1 MPLQSLLLCVTKAE
15 FVLTINQYKIKQ
27 TSDKNIETYQ
37 LEIIS
42 WSSVKF
48 SELTPQ
54 ELYGNINK
62 NYLICD
68 ILRVKG
74 LRPLTTS
81 QNNKHTM
88 NWWIYWLIIFYLIN
102 IFSWSIPDQHEHGDQ
117 WLLTSSSREPTLE
130 CFCKLLLLWRQFHQE
145 CFELSH

>member
-15 FVLTINQYKIKQ
+15 FVLTINPYKIKQ

-54 ELYGNINK
+54 ELYG
-62 NYLICD
+62 
-68 ILRVKG
+68 
-74 LRPLTTS
+74 
-81 QNNKHTM
+81 KH
-88 NWWIYWLIIFYLIN
+88 
-102 IFSWSIPDQHEHGDQ
+102 
-117 WLLTSSSREPTLE
+117 
-130 CFCKLLLLWRQFHQE
+130 
-145 CFELSH
+145 

>member
-27 TSDKNIETYQ
+27 TSDKNKETYQ

-54 ELYGNINK
+54 ELYG
-62 NYLICD
+62 
-68 ILRVKG
+68 
-74 LRPLTTS
+74 
-81 QNNKHTM
+81 KH
-88 NWWIYWLIIFYLIN
+88 
-102 IFSWSIPDQHEHGDQ
+102 
-117 WLLTSSSREPTLE
+117 
-130 CFCKLLLLWRQFHQE
+130 
-145 CFELSH
+145 

>member
-54 ELYGNINK
+54 ELHG
-62 NYLICD
+62 
-68 ILRVKG
+68 
-74 LRPLTTS
+74 
-81 QNNKHTM
+81 KH
-88 NWWIYWLIIFYLIN
+88 
-102 IFSWSIPDQHEHGDQ
+102 
-117 WLLTSSSREPTLE
+117 
-130 CFCKLLLLWRQFHQE
+130 
-145 CFELSH
+145 